1 MVNINTL
8 YLLTKSDLFVI
19 SVSLVSLFGK
29 DFFAVLENSNLLL
42 ISFFVLKM
50 TTMMVRIQFRGK
62 HTWWSILSAIER
74 INTRF
79 LYN

>member
-29 DFFAVLENSNLLL
+29 HFFAVLENSNLLL

-50 TTMMVRIQFRGK
+50 TTMMVRIQSR
-62 HTWWSILSAIER
+62 
-74 INTRF
+74 
-79 LYN
+79 LYIPGGPFYLL

>member
-50 TTMMVRIQFRGK
+50 TTMMVDRQ
-62 HTWWSILSAIER
+62 LAV
-74 INTRF
+74 N
-79 LYN
+79 